1 MGDAFYTKTWFWLLA
16 LTMVSLIVIA
26 IIFEYYGNQVN
37 SWSSIPFWV
46 WVGFAVAIFAFFV
59 SVVLYVID
67 VRKVTIINTPK
78 KQEDI
83 SNYLQTVYPS
93 DYPKSI
99 IIGSDGKPIVSQR

>member
-16 LTMVSLIVIA
+16 ITMVSLIVIA

-46 WVGFAVAIFAFFV
+46 WAGFAIAIFAFFV

-67 VRKVTIINTPK
+67 LRKVTIINQPK
-78 KQEDI
+78 SSQNI
-83 SNYLQTVYPS
+83 TNYLETVYPA
-93 DYPKSI
+93 DYKQSI
-99 IIGSDGKPIVSQR
+99 IVGSDGKPIVTQR